1 MKRHFGTLLLAALAF
16 GALAVLAALAAP
28 APLGAQPATTAT
40 AATAAITA
48 AGPRDEE
55 FHYRWELGNLM
66 GNFAG
71 LFLPDRGEGA
81 LTFKNEGNGN
91 LRSELVI
98 TSPGHAGEYWRY
110 GAVIDPRRL
119 QPIRAW
125 SSYLWRGKSK
135 SKSEEISQQGVMDVV
150 SGIYAIRQDPPEKPR
165 RMEIWSDGRI
175 YPVVVTPLGIEN
187 RKLPQGTVRARH
199 FSIRGVN
206 QPGAKRWKG
215 KLDLWLTPDEWATP
229 VEILISRNLA
239 DVRLQIQ
246 PAPAAPARGAR

>member
-1 MKRHFGTLLLAALAF
+1 MNRHIGTFVLAALAF
-16 GALAVLAALAAP
+16 GALAGVARP
-28 APLGAQPATTAT
+28 APSAAQI
-40 AATAAITA
+40 AAQAASAAAVSA

-55 FHYRWELGNLM
+55 FHYRWELGNLL
-66 GNFAG
+66 GNVAG
-71 LFLPDRGEGA
+71 MFFPHRGEGA
-81 LTFKNEGNGN
+81 LTFKAEDSGN

-119 QPIRAW
+119 KPIRAW

-135 SKSEEISQQGVMDVV
+135 SKSEELGPQGVMDVV
-150 SGIYAIRQDPPEKPR
+150 SGIYSIRQDPPWKPR

-187 RKLPQGTVRARH
+187 RRLPQGTVRARH
-199 FSIRGVN
+199 FSIRGVDE
-206 QPGAKRWKG
+206 PGARRWKG

-246 PAPAAPARGAR
+246 PPPPVASNPGR

>member
-1 MKRHFGTLLLAALAF
+1 MNRHIGTFLLAALAF
-16 GALAVLAALAAP
+16 GALAGVASP
-28 APLGAQPATTAT
+28 APLGAQ
-40 AATAAITA
+40 AAVSS

-55 FHYRWELGNLM
+55 FHDRWELGNLI
-66 GNFAG
+66 GSFAG
-71 LFLPDRGEGA
+71 IFLPNRGEGA
-81 LTFKNEGNGN
+81 LTFKAEDGGN

-119 QPIRAW
+119 KPIRAW

-135 SKSEEISQQGVMDVV
+135 SKSEELGPQGVMDVV

-175 YPVVVTPLGIEN
+175 YPVVITPLGIEN
-187 RKLPQGTVRARH
+187 RRLPQGTVRARH
-199 FSIRGVN
+199 FTIRGLDL
-206 QPGAKRWKG
+206 PGAKRWKG
-215 KLDLWLTPDEWATP
+215 KLDLWLTADEWATP

-239 DVRLQIQ
+239 DVRLQLQ
-246 PAPAAPARGAR
+246 PQPPASP